1 VASLVS
7 LQAQGGGRIP
17 MDGFTYD
24 VSRQDLVAILD
35 AMPTMACRALHL
47 AVRQGDLVSARRLLR
62 EAAQSYFA
70 AAPAAPTVCSQPV
83 PRPCN
88 RRHHTRHS

>member
-1 VASLVS
+1 
-7 LQAQGGGRIP
+7 
-17 MDGFTYD
+17 MDGFSYD

-35 AMPTMACRALHL
+35 AMPITACRALHL
-47 AVRQGDLVSARRLLR
+47 AVRQGDLVSAQRLLR

-70 AAPAAPTVCSQPV
+70 AAPAAPAVCPQPISP
-83 PRPCN
+83 PRN